1 MLKLDKYQV
10 FLASKS
16 PRRQELLKGMD
27 ISFSVLSKE
36 VDESFPTEWND
47 YRIACMLAERKA
59 MAFSANELPQDF
71 LLISA
76 DTIVIVGSTVLNKP
90 ESRNEAVQMIQMLS
104 GREHTVVTAVSLRTS
119 EKLITFHESSQV
131 SFGTLTAE
139 EIEQYVDQYKPYDK
153 AGAYGIQEWIGY
165 VAIASVSGS
174 FFNVM
179 GLPTHRLYLELKKIT
194 QYRQT

>member
-1 MLKLDKYQV
+1 MLQLNNYQV

-36 VDESFPTEWND
+36 VDESFPVELND
-47 YRIACMLAERKA
+47 HRIACMLAERKA
-59 MAFSANELPQDF
+59 LAFAVRELPHNF

-76 DTIVIVGSTVLNKP
+76 DTIVIVDSTVLNKP
-90 ESRNEAVQMIQMLS
+90 ENRDEAVHMIQMLN
-104 GREHTVVTAVSLRTS
+104 GREHTVITAVSLRTN
-119 EKLITFHESSQV
+119 EQLTTFYESSQV
-131 SFGTLTAE
+131 EFGMLTSE
-139 EIEQYVDQYKPYDK
+139 EIEKYVDQYKPYDK

-165 VAIASVSGS
+165 VAIASVKGS

-179 GLPTHRLYLELKKIT
+179 GLPTHRLYIELKKLT
-194 QYRQT
+194 QYRQS